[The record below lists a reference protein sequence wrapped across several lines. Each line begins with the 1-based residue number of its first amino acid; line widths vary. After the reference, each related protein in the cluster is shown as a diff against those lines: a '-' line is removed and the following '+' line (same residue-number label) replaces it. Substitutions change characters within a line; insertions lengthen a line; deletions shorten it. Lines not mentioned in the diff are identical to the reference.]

1 MGDGVGSFLVVLFF
15 IIVSMMDGAARKRRR
30 AAQQLEHLPGSDD
43 LPDEEEDLGRFLESS
58 EGRFI
63 EPDGGV
69 AIEFD
74 REMTIEPDEAIEQEP
89 SEGIGP
95 ADLWEEIAALARG
108 ESPVRRLQ
116 DYAARARGSTA
127 APADTAVDTPA
138 GVLGSEEAYSSPG
151 ESLPVETRPADL
163 QAGYAHPDQADTH
176 QEHAQVVTPARPLS
190 EGRPHEFALHP
201 TASPTRQEKKPA
213 PAQQAQNLLEAVTRG
228 DKQSLRDAIIL
239 SEVLSPPIALRG
251 APGPPYER

>member
-1 MGDGVGSFLVVLFF
+1 MGDGVGGFLVVLFF

-30 AAQQLEHLPGSDD
+30 AAQQLEHLPASDD
-43 LPDEEEDLGRFLESS
+43 FPDEEEDLGRFLESS

-63 EPDGGV
+63 EPDGGG

-95 ADLWEEIAALARG
+95 ADLWEGIAALARG
-108 ESPVRRLQ
+108 ESPAQRLQ

-127 APADTAVDTPA
+127 APADTAA
-138 GVLGSEEAYSSPG
+138 GVLGSEEAYSPPG
-151 ESLPVETRPADL
+151 ESLPVETRPPDL
-163 QAGYAHPDQADTH
+163 QAGYAHPDQAETH

-190 EGRPHEFALHP
+190 EGRPHEFALRP
-201 TASPTRQEKKPA
+201 TVSPTQQEKKPA
-213 PAQQAQNLLEAVTRG
+213 RAQQAQSLLEAVTRG
-228 DKQSLRDAIIL
+228 DKRSLRDAIIL